1 MGLREKRLALH
12 VKDKTV
18 TEAMGKLAAHTQ
30 QHMLDRFPGAP
41 ETLRAIMVAA
51 NTQRLQWLYIVRRD
65 NMTSSAKWD
74 DRSGSLYGG
83 ISSDNAL
90 PSIAQLATDNS
101 STMTFAKSHIASM
114 LPPLPQSKICPC
126 CGVGLASDM
135 SESEW
140 R

>member
-1 MGLREKRLALH
+1 MGLREKKLALH

-30 QHMLDRFPGAP
+30 QHMLERFPDAP
-41 ETLRAIMVAA
+41 ETVRAIIVAA

-65 NMTSSAKWD
+65 NLTSSARWD
-74 DRSGSLYGG
+74 HQSSSLDGG
-83 ISSDNAL
+83 VSSDNAL
-90 PSIAQLATDNS
+90 PSIAQLATDDS
-101 STMTFAKSHIASM
+101 STMTFARSHIASM

-126 CGVGLASDM
+126 CGVGLASNM
-135 SESEW
+135 TESEW